1 MKITEELVAHVAK
14 LSHIQ
19 LDDAQ
24 MARMLREMEN
34 MVGDMDALRAVDTE
48 GVAPMTHIFPTVNVM
63 RADVV
68 TASLDRAALLANAP
82 AHTEEAF
89 VVPRTVG

>member
-1 MKITEELVAHVAK
+1 MKMTEELVAHVAK

-19 LDDAQ
+19 LDDVQ
-24 MARMLREMEN
+24 MARMVAEMGEL
-34 MVGDMDALRAVDTE
+34 VSCMDALCAIDTE
-48 GVAPMTHIFPTVNVM
+48 GVEPMTHVFPTVNVM
-63 RADVV
+63 RPDVV
-68 TASLDRAALLANAP
+68 TGSLDRAALLANAP

>member
-1 MKITEELVAHVAK
+1 MKMTEELVAHVAK

-24 MARMLREMEN
+24 TARMVAEMQK
-34 MVGDMDALRAVDTE
+34 MVGHMDALRAVDTE
-48 GVAPMTHIFPTVNVM
+48 GIAPMTHIFPTVNVM
-63 RADVV
+63 RPDVV

-82 AHTEEAF
+82 EHTEEAF